1 MSSADEAGAGAAG
14 QVGTE
19 GGAGYGLEAGIVG
32 DVTGS
37 GEPGRASGMSGS
49 GAAVDADSDADAAAG
64 ASAGTVVVVGSIN
77 VDQVV
82 TVARL
87 PRPGETLIGTGMV
100 LLPGGK
106 GANQAVAAARR
117 GASTVM
123 VGAVGDDVHAAA
135 ATPLLTESGVDV
147 SRVEVVSGPTGLAV
161 VSVGDDAENTI
172 VVVPGANASVGRDAV
187 ERHADVLR
195 TASVV
200 VLQGEIPAD
209 GIEHAARLASG
220 RVLLNLAPV
229 VAVDP
234 DVVRLADP
242 LVLNEHEGRLV
253 LALLEAAG
261 TPAGAVP
268 VGLAV
273 SPEGEVVAGV
283 DDSSR
288 NESSSVAGAGSS
300 GTAGLSAGVDDSS
313 RDESSSA
320 AGAAS
325 SGTAGLSAGVDDSS
339 RNESSSAAGA
349 ASSGTAGLPAGA
361 DESPRDESARATDPT
376 DHTLGE
382 ARDADAAVVTA
393 LRQHGVPSV
402 VLTRGSA
409 GAIVS
414 DSSGLHHVA
423 SPRVA
428 AVDSSGAGDAF
439 VGALAARLA
448 AGATLLDAAHE
459 AVRVG
464 AYSVTGSG
472 TQPSYPRLGD
482 ELPSVE
488 SDAEGDAT
496 APGDGGSASS
506 GASLAAGGRA

>member
-1 MSSADEAGAGAAG
+1 M
-14 QVGTE
+14 
-19 GGAGYGLEAGIVG
+19 
-32 DVTGS
+32 
-37 GEPGRASGMSGS
+37 
-49 GAAVDADSDADAAAG
+49 
-64 ASAGTVVVVGSIN
+64 VGSIN

-135 ATPLLTESGVDV
+135 ATPLLTESGVDT
-147 SRVEVVSGPTGLAV
+147 SRVEVVAGPTGLAV

-172 VVVPGANASVGRDAV
+172 VVVPGANASVGHDAV

-195 TASVV
+195 SAAVV

-209 GIEHAARLASG
+209 GIEHAARLATG

-229 VAVDP
+229 VAVDAEI
-234 DVVRLADP
+234 VRLADP
-242 LVLNEHEGRLV
+242 LVLNEHEGRLL
-253 LALLEAAG
+253 LAALEGSASVADAAELG
-261 TPAGAVP
+261 EDAVSS
-268 VGLAV
+268 VSLFSD
-273 SPEGEVVAGV
+273 SPEGGPT
-283 DDSSR
+283 D
-288 NESSSVAGAGSS
+288 G
-300 GTAGLSAGVDDSS
+300 SAG
-313 RDESSSA
+313 
-320 AGAAS
+320 
-325 SGTAGLSAGVDDSS
+325 
-339 RNESSSAAGA
+339 
-349 ASSGTAGLPAGA
+349 
-361 DESPRDESARATDPT
+361 
-376 DHTLGE
+376 LGE

-414 DSSGLHHVA
+414 DATGLHHVA

-448 AGATLLDAAHE
+448 AGATLLEAAHE

-464 AYSVTGSG
+464 AYSVTGAG
-472 TQPSYPRLGD
+472 TQPSYPGLGD

-488 SDAEGDAT
+488 SVDSDLDGDVA
-496 APGDGGSASS
+496 APGDGGGASS
-506 GASLAAGGRA
+506 GAGSAAEGRA

>member
-19 GGAGYGLEAGIVG
+19 GGAGYGLEAGMVG

-37 GEPGRASGMSGS
+37 GEPGRASGGSGS
-49 GAAVDADSDADAAAG
+49 GAAVDAGSDAPADGAAG

-288 NESSSVAGAGSS
+288 
-300 GTAGLSAGVDDSS
+300 D
-313 RDESSSA
+313 
-320 AGAAS
+320 
-325 SGTAGLSAGVDDSS
+325 
-339 RNESSSAAGA
+339 ESSSAAGA

-361 DESPRDESARATDPT
+361 DDSSRDESAPATDPT

-488 SDAEGDAT
+488 SDAEGDVT

-506 GASLAAGGRA
+506 GAGPAAGGRA

>member
-1 MSSADEAGAGAAG
+1 MSSADEAGAGAAAAGQVGAGGDAGAAGAG

-37 GEPGRASGMSGS
+37 GEPRRASGGP
-49 GAAVDADSDADAAAG
+49 AAGEEAGADSQDSPVDGARPGTPAAG
-64 ASAGTVVVVGSIN
+64 TGTVVVVGSIN

-117 GASTVM
+117 GATTVM

-135 ATPLLTESGVDV
+135 ATPLLTESGVDT
-147 SRVEVVSGPTGLAV
+147 SRVEVVAGPTGLAV

-172 VVVPGANASVGRDAV
+172 VVVPGANASVGHDAV

-195 TASVV
+195 SAAVV

-209 GIEHAARLASG
+209 GIEHAARLATG

-229 VAVDP
+229 VAVDAE
-234 DVVRLADP
+234 VVRLADP
-242 LVLNEHEGRLV
+242 LVLNEHEGRLL
-253 LALLEAAG
+253 LAALEGSASVADAAELG
-261 TPAGAVP
+261 EDAVSS
-268 VGLAV
+268 VSLFSD
-273 SPEGEVVAGV
+273 SPEGG
-283 DDSSR
+283 
-288 NESSSVAGAGSS
+288 
-300 GTAGLSAGVDDSS
+300 
-313 RDESSSA
+313 
-320 AGAAS
+320 
-325 SGTAGLSAGVDDSS
+325 
-339 RNESSSAAGA
+339 
-349 ASSGTAGLPAGA
+349 
-361 DESPRDESARATDPT
+361 PT
-376 DHTLGE
+376 DGSDGLGE

-414 DSSGLHHVA
+414 DATGLHHVA

-448 AGATLLDAAHE
+448 AGATLLEAAHE

-464 AYSVTGSG
+464 AYSVTGAG
-472 TQPSYPRLGD
+472 TQPSYPGLGD

-488 SDAEGDAT
+488 SVDSDLDGDAA

-506 GASLAAGGRA
+506 GAGSAAEGRA

>member
-1 MSSADEAGAGAAG
+1 MSSADEAGAGAAAAGQVGAGGDAGAAGGAGAG

-37 GEPGRASGMSGS
+37 GEPRRASGGP
-49 GAAVDADSDADAAAG
+49 AAGEEAGADAQGSPADGDRSGTPAAG
-64 ASAGTVVVVGSIN
+64 TVTGTVVVVGSIN

-135 ATPLLTESGVDV
+135 ATPLLTESGVDT
-147 SRVEVVSGPTGLAV
+147 SRVEVVAGPTGLAV

-172 VVVPGANASVGRDAV
+172 VVVPGANASVGHDAV

-195 TASVV
+195 SAAVV

-209 GIEHAARLASG
+209 GIEHAARLATG

-229 VAVDP
+229 VAVDAE
-234 DVVRLADP
+234 VVRLADP
-242 LVLNEHEGRLV
+242 LVLNEHEGRLL
-253 LALLEAAG
+253 LAALEGSASVADAAELG
-261 TPAGAVP
+261 EDAVSS
-268 VGLAV
+268 VSLFSD
-273 SPEGEVVAGV
+273 SPEGG
-283 DDSSR
+283 
-288 NESSSVAGAGSS
+288 
-300 GTAGLSAGVDDSS
+300 
-313 RDESSSA
+313 
-320 AGAAS
+320 
-325 SGTAGLSAGVDDSS
+325 
-339 RNESSSAAGA
+339 
-349 ASSGTAGLPAGA
+349 
-361 DESPRDESARATDPT
+361 PT
-376 DHTLGE
+376 DGSDGLGE

-414 DSSGLHHVA
+414 DATGLHHVA

-448 AGATLLDAAHE
+448 AGATLLEAAHE

-464 AYSVTGSG
+464 AYSVTGAG
-472 TQPSYPRLGD
+472 TQPSYPGLGD

-488 SDAEGDAT
+488 SVDSDLDGDAA
-496 APGDGGSASS
+496 APGDGGGASS
-506 GASLAAGGRA
+506 GAGSAAEGRA

>member
-14 QVGTE
+14 AGAAGAAGSTGGDAGAAGQAGTE

-37 GEPGRASGMSGS
+37 GEPRRASGGP
-49 GAAVDADSDADAAAG
+49 AAGEEAGADAQDPPADGLGSEPDAG
-64 ASAGTVVVVGSIN
+64 TGTVVVVGSIN

-135 ATPLLTESGVDV
+135 ATPLLTESGVDT
-147 SRVEVVSGPTGLAV
+147 SRVAVVSGPTGLAV

-195 TASVV
+195 SAAVV

-209 GIEHAARLASG
+209 GIEHAARLATG

-229 VAVDP
+229 VAVDAE
-234 DVVRLADP
+234 VVRLADP
-242 LVLNEHEGRLV
+242 LVLNEHEGRLL
-253 LALLEAAG
+253 LAALEGEAEAAKAAELG
-261 TPAGAVP
+261 EE
-268 VGLAV
+268 AV
-273 SPEGEVVAGV
+273 SSLSLFSAAPEGGPV
-283 DDSSR
+283 DSD
-288 NESSSVAGAGSS
+288 E
-300 GTAGLSAGVDDSS
+300 GLGD
-313 RDESSSA
+313 
-320 AGAAS
+320 
-325 SGTAGLSAGVDDSS
+325 
-339 RNESSSAAGA
+339 
-349 ASSGTAGLPAGA
+349 
-361 DESPRDESARATDPT
+361 
-376 DHTLGE
+376 

-393 LRQHGVPSV
+393 LRQNGVPSV

-448 AGATLLDAAHE
+448 AGATLLEAAHE

-464 AYSVTGSG
+464 AFSVTGAG

-482 ELPSVE
+482 ELPSVD
-488 SDAEGDAT
+488 SDLDGDAA
-496 APGDGGSASS
+496 APGDGGGASS
-506 GASLAAGGRA
+506 RSADGAADAAGSGGAGGASSAGGRA

>member
-1 MSSADEAGAGAAG
+1 MSSADEAGAGAAAAGQVGAGGDAGAAGAAGAG

-37 GEPGRASGMSGS
+37 GEPRRASGGP
-49 GAAVDADSDADAAAG
+49 AAGGEAGADAQDSPADGARPGTPAAG
-64 ASAGTVVVVGSIN
+64 TGTVVVVGSIN

-117 GASTVM
+117 GATTVM

-135 ATPLLTESGVDV
+135 ATPLLTESGVDT
-147 SRVEVVSGPTGLAV
+147 SRVEVVAGPTGLAV

-172 VVVPGANASVGRDAV
+172 VVVPGANASIGHDAV

-195 TASVV
+195 SAAVV

-209 GIEHAARLASG
+209 GIEHAARLATG

-229 VAVDP
+229 VAVDAE
-234 DVVRLADP
+234 VVRLADP
-242 LVLNEHEGRLV
+242 LVLNEHEGRLL
-253 LALLEAAG
+253 LAALEGSASVADAAELG
-261 TPAGAVP
+261 EDAVSS
-268 VGLAV
+268 VSLFSD
-273 SPEGEVVAGV
+273 SPEGG
-283 DDSSR
+283 
-288 NESSSVAGAGSS
+288 
-300 GTAGLSAGVDDSS
+300 
-313 RDESSSA
+313 
-320 AGAAS
+320 
-325 SGTAGLSAGVDDSS
+325 
-339 RNESSSAAGA
+339 
-349 ASSGTAGLPAGA
+349 
-361 DESPRDESARATDPT
+361 PT
-376 DHTLGE
+376 DGSDSLGE

-448 AGATLLDAAHE
+448 AGATLLEAAHE

-464 AYSVTGSG
+464 AYSVTGAG
-472 TQPSYPRLGD
+472 TQPSYPGLGD
-482 ELPSVE
+482 ELPSVG
-488 SDAEGDAT
+488 SDLDGDVA
-496 APGDGGSASS
+496 APGDGGGASS
-506 GASLAAGGRA
+506 GAGSAAEGRA

>member
-1 MSSADEAGAGAAG
+1 MSSADEAGAGAAAVGQVGAGGDAGAAGAGGAG

-37 GEPGRASGMSGS
+37 GEPRRASGGPAAGEEAGADAQDSPADGGRSGS
-49 GAAVDADSDADAAAG
+49 DAG
-64 ASAGTVVVVGSIN
+64 TGTVVVVGSIN

-135 ATPLLTESGVDV
+135 ATPLLTESGVDT
-147 SRVEVVSGPTGLAV
+147 SRVEVVAGPTGLAV

-172 VVVPGANASVGRDAV
+172 VVVPGANASVGHDAV

-195 TASVV
+195 SAAVV

-209 GIEHAARLASG
+209 GIEHAARLATG

-229 VAVDP
+229 VAVDAE
-234 DVVRLADP
+234 VVRLADP
-242 LVLNEHEGRLV
+242 LVLNEHEGRLL
-253 LALLEAAG
+253 LAALEGSASVADAAELG
-261 TPAGAVP
+261 DDAVSS
-268 VGLAV
+268 VSLFSD
-273 SPEGEVVAGV
+273 SPEGG
-283 DDSSR
+283 
-288 NESSSVAGAGSS
+288 
-300 GTAGLSAGVDDSS
+300 
-313 RDESSSA
+313 
-320 AGAAS
+320 
-325 SGTAGLSAGVDDSS
+325 
-339 RNESSSAAGA
+339 
-349 ASSGTAGLPAGA
+349 
-361 DESPRDESARATDPT
+361 PT
-376 DHTLGE
+376 DGSDGLGE

-414 DSSGLHHVA
+414 DATGLHHVA

-448 AGATLLDAAHE
+448 AGATLLEAAHE

-464 AYSVTGSG
+464 AYSVTGAG
-472 TQPSYPRLGD
+472 TQPSYPGLGD

-488 SDAEGDAT
+488 SVGSVDSDLDGDAA
-496 APGDGGSASS
+496 APGDGGGASS
-506 GASLAAGGRA
+506 GAGSAAEGRA